1 MASKTFESS
10 HSESSERWF
19 SDGADGVTFIF
30 STFQFG
36 FFKND
41 NT

>member
-19 SDGADGVTFIF
+19 SDGADGVAFIF

-36 FFKND
+36 FF
-41 NT
+41 